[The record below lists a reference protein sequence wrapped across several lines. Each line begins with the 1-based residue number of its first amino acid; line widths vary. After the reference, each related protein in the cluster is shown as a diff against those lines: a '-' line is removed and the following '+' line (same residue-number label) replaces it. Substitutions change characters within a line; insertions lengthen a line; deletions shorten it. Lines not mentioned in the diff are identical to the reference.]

1 LKKNHNRKSATDNEG
16 HIELFNKI
24 ASVYRLFYRSQ
35 VRSYSKLLQMKRHL
49 LAIHDR
55 GRILDIGCGT
65 GALAYSLKMMDF
77 DVIGIDASSAMIEHA
92 RRANRL
98 AGITFM
104 VSDVS
109 RGLNFESKS
118 FDLVIGSY
126 LAHGLKERDR
136 ITLFKESKRLAKEQV
151 IFHDFNQKRSI
162 FIDFIEWLE
171 GSDYFN
177 FIYKGYHEMEKI
189 FSSVRI
195 INMGQFVSW
204 YLCKP

>member
-1 LKKNHNRKSATDNEG
+1 LKRKYNRRLAADNEG
-16 HIELFNKI
+16 HIELFNRI
-24 ASVYRLFYRSQ
+24 ASVYRVFYRSQ

-49 LAIHDR
+49 LEIHDR

-77 DVIGIDASSAMIEHA
+77 DVIGIDASSAMIEQA
-92 RRANRL
+92 RRANRQ

-151 IFHDFNQKRSI
+151 IFHDFNHKRSI

-171 GSDYFN
+171 GGDYFN
-177 FIYKGYHEMEKI
+177 FIHKGYHEMERI

-195 INMGQFVSW
+195 INMGHFVSW